1 MERLAA
7 LKTQIPLGILTWLA
21 FLIYQ
26 LPIETSS
33 LTYVELLIL
42 IAPLVL
48 IPILLKV
55 GNASKKLRQWVLFC
69 NIPFAIA
76 FFLPNGWLATI
87 CCLPWLG
94 FTLKLVLEEMQKW
107 LIQSDKKMSHH
118 AHFAAA
124 LYLPVAAVWALS
136 DRLGMPLWVFD
147 ETIILLTVV
156 HFHYAG
162 FILPKITA
170 FALEKMNSRL
180 ADLIGLNV
188 ILGIPLVAIAITT
201 TAYDLPKV
209 IEVACVTL
217 MVMGGMGSGIMHIIL
232 GMKSKNTFAKLAWVL
247 GGLALLG
254 GMILALLYGWRFY
267 FPISFL
273 TIPWMY
279 AVHGTLNAIGFAL
292 PCVVGWYF
300 QSTNSSLKFKHKS
313 RT

>member
-1 MERLAA
+1 MERLTA
-7 LKTQIPLGILTWLA
+7 LKIQIPFGILTWFA
-21 FLIYQ
+21 FLIYR
-26 LPIETSS
+26 LPIDTSS

-55 GNASKKLRQWVLFC
+55 GNVSKKLRQWLLFC

-87 CCLPWLG
+87 CCFPWLA
-94 FTLKLVLEEMQKW
+94 FTLILTLEELQKW
-107 LIQSDKKMSHH
+107 LIQSHKKMSHH

-124 LYLPVAAVWALS
+124 VYLPVAAVWALS

-170 FALEKMNSRL
+170 LALEKINSKL
-180 ADLIGLNV
+180 ADGIGFIV
-188 ILGIPLVAIAITT
+188 IIGIPLVATAITT
-201 TAYDLPKV
+201 TAYDLPKF

-217 MVMGGMGSGIMHIIL
+217 MVTGGMGSAIMHIIV
-232 GMKSKNTFAKLAWVL
+232 GMRSKNTFAKIAFCL

-254 GMILALLYGWRFY
+254 GMTLALGYGWRFY

-300 QSTNSSLKFKHKS
+300 TSKANT
-313 RT
+313 